1 MTMGTHVL
9 VPRRDPGGAMLET
22 PPYVRPAF
30 APHQGDAVG
39 DLREFFRT
47 IWRWKWTILGLTF
60 GLTMLCTLVLFQ
72 ITPLYKSD
80 AMVMLEA
87 RESKVVDLEAV
98 VAGLPPDVEILQ
110 SEIEVMRSRDLMA
123 KVVDHLGLAQLPEFN
138 RALRPPNR
146 LGALLGLDRWLFP
159 LIAGEATEL
168 SADERRM
175 AERNRVVSELLKRVS
190 VSAKGRSRVVA
201 IVATSEDPRLAATI
215 ANTVADLYIV
225 EQLEGKFEA
234 TRRATAW
241 LNERIGDLRESVAVS
256 EEAVEDFR
264 RKSGLIKG
272 RSVNLTSEQA
282 SELNTQLIL
291 ASTSRAEAEAR
302 LAQARKLMASP
313 GRGASTTEVLNS
325 PLIQSL
331 KQQQAEVER
340 RAAELSVEHG
350 EKHPK
355 MINIRAEQSDI
366 GRKIRAEIGKIVQ
379 GLENEVRVARVRES
393 SLKESLN
400 SIKSTVAS
408 SNQAEVQLRA
418 LEREA
423 NADRMLL
430 ETFLARYKETSA
442 QQDIKFQQPDAR
454 LISRGAVP
462 EFPSSPKKKLIVPL
476 VAVGSAIIG
485 VLLAFLIEHL
495 NPGFRSAQ
503 ELEAYTGHPV
513 LGLLPK
519 HRGRVLRGRRLHDRV
534 ANEPSS
540 EIGEAIRTIHTS
552 IHLTNMERRPRSI
565 LVTSSEPGEGKTT
578 LSIGLARTAA
588 RSFDRVVLVD
598 ADLRRP
604 AVHRLAGVRAGPG
617 LTELLTGEA
626 DLREVI
632 QTDPLSGAHIIA
644 AGATDP
650 NPPALFTSSQM
661 RRQLMKLAEQYD
673 LVILDS
679 PPVLA
684 VSDTRILAQLVDGT
698 LFAVRWYDTKREAAG
713 MGLRQIVTSG
723 GAVMGTVLSM
733 VVPKKYAR
741 YGGYGGY
748 GIPGARTRRRA

>member
-22 PPYVRPAF
+22 SPYVRPAF
-30 APHQGDAVG
+30 TPHQGDAVG

-47 IWRWKWTILGLTF
+47 IWRWKWTIFGLTF

-159 LIAGEATEL
+159 LLAGEAAEL

-355 MINIRAEQSDI
+355 MINIRAEQNDI

-476 VAVGSAIIG
+476 AAVGSAIIG

-741 YGGYGGY
+741 YGGYDGY

>member
-30 APHQGDAVG
+30 TPPQGDAVG

-47 IWRWKWTILGLTF
+47 IWRWKWTIFGLTF
-60 GLTMLCTLVLFQ
+60 GLTLLCTLILFQ
-72 ITPLYKSD
+72 ITPRYKSD

-98 VAGLPPDVEILQ
+98 VAGLPPDVEVLQ

-123 KVVDHLGLAQLPEFN
+123 KVVDHLGLAELPEFN
-138 RALRPPNR
+138 RALRPRNR
-146 LGALLGLDRWLFP
+146 LSAMLGLDRWLFP
-159 LIAGEATEL
+159 LIAGGATEL
-168 SADERRM
+168 SAEERRV
-175 AERNRVVSELLKRVS
+175 AESNRVVSELLKRVS
-190 VSAKGRSRVVA
+190 ISAKGRSRVVA

-215 ANTVADLYIV
+215 ANTIADLYIV

-241 LNERIGDLRESVAVS
+241 LNERIAGLRESVVAS
-256 EEAVEDFR
+256 EKAVEDFR
-264 RKSGLIKG
+264 RQSGLIKG

-291 ASTSRAEAEAR
+291 ASTARAEAEAR

-325 PLIQSL
+325 PLIQGL

-340 RAAELSVEHG
+340 RAAELAVEHG

-355 MINIRAEQSDI
+355 MINVRAEQNDI
-366 GRKIRAEIGKIVQ
+366 QRKIRAEIGKIVQ
-379 GLENEVRVARVRES
+379 GLENEVRVARVREV
-393 SLKESLN
+393 SLKESLDG
-400 SIKSTVAS
+400 IKSTVAT

-462 EFPSSPKKKLIVPL
+462 EFPYSPKKKLIVPL
-476 VAVGSAIIG
+476 AAVGSVIIG

-495 NPGFRSAQ
+495 NPGFRNAQ

-519 HRGRVLRGRRLHDRV
+519 HRGRVLRGRRLHDQV

-565 LVTSSEPGEGKTT
+565 LVTSAEPGEGKTT

-604 AVHRLAGVRAGPG
+604 AVHRLAGARAGPG
-617 LTELLTGEA
+617 LTELLTGDA
-626 DLREVI
+626 DLRDVI
-632 QTDPLSGAHIIA
+632 QSDPLSGAHIIA

-698 LFAVRWYDTKREAAG
+698 LFAVRWYETKREAAG
-713 MGLRQIVTSG
+713 MGLRQILTSG

-733 VVPKKYAR
+733 GVPKKYAR

-748 GIPGARTRRRA
+748 GISGARTRRRA